1 MSAVRLTLHTGKV
14 IEVPAGT
21 TLEEI
26 SNIPGAVDSPSP
38 VMAAMVNDKMT
49 ELSFPMIDDA
59 RVLFLTLGNMDG
71 YRIFQRSLIMLFLR
85 CAYEVL
91 GKDVRVYVKYAL
103 KTGLYCDVDGS
114 KEMDTDP
121 ENCARRIKEKMWYY
135 VDHPEPISQMLLDL
149 PDAIDLSKEQNMPAR
164 TRLFTYRRFSY
175 VHMYRFGHYED
186 YLYGFMLP
194 NSARLGHFDLEAYAD
209 GLMLMMPSRT
219 YPHDVPQVPDMPKLF
234 SIFEESRDWSRILH
248 VADIGALNEQISDG
262 KLQQLIYTSEA
273 LHAKHIANIAEEI
286 SARGNIKL
294 VLIAGPSS
302 SGKTTFARKLAIQL
316 LAEGKTPHLI
326 SIDNYFV
333 DRDAMIPD
341 ENGKLDFEAFDAVD
355 LERFQNDMKQ
365 LLSGKTV
372 EVPVFDFVTGKRKD
386 KGLPM
391 TLKENDILILEG
403 IHCLN
408 EKLSEIIPR
417 DEKFKIYISALTQLG
432 IDEHNRIP
440 TTDGRLLR
448 RIVRDHA
455 RRGVSAQETIA
466 RWESVRHGED
476 RNIFPYQE
484 EADVMFNSALP
495 YEMAVLKQF
504 AEPMLFRI
512 QHGTPEYAEARRLI
526 KFLDY
531 FQGVSSEEVPSTSLL
546 REFIG
551 GSAYENLDHFG

>member
-1 MSAVRLTLHTGKV
+1 MRLTLHTGKV

-26 SNIPGAVDSPSP
+26 SKMPGAVDSPSP

-49 ELSFPMIDDA
+49 ELSFPMIEDA
-59 RVLFLTLGNMDG
+59 RVVFLTLANMDG
-71 YRIFQRSLIMLFLR
+71 YRIYQRSLLMLLLR
-85 CAYEVL
+85 CTYEIL
-91 GKDVRVYVKYAL
+91 GKDIQVYVKYSL
-103 KTGLYCDVDGS
+103 KHGLYCDVDGS
-114 KEMDTDP
+114 KEMDENP
-121 ENCARRIKEKMWYY
+121 EDCVRRIKERMWHY
-135 VDHPEPISQMLLDL
+135 VEHPEPISQMLLDL
-149 PDAIDLSKEQNMPAR
+149 PDAIDLSKEQNMPGR

-209 GLMLMMPSRT
+209 GMMLMMPSRV
-219 YPHDVPQVPDMPKLF
+219 YPHDVPPVPDMPKLF
-234 SIFEESRDWSRILH
+234 SVFEESKEWSRILH
-248 VADIGALNEQISDG
+248 VSDIGALNEQISDG

-273 LHAKHIANIAEEI
+273 LHAKHISNIAEEI
-286 SARGNIKL
+286 GARGNIRL

-316 LAEGKTPHLI
+316 LAEGRTPHLI
-326 SIDNYFV
+326 SVDNYFINKA
-333 DRDAMIPD
+333 DLKPD
-341 ENGKLDFEAFDAVD
+341 ENGEIDYEALSAVD
-355 LERFQNDMKQ
+355 VDLFQNDMQK
-365 LLSGKTV
+365 LLAGKTV
-372 EVPVFDFVTGKRKD
+372 EVPIYDFMTGKRKE
-386 KGLPM
+386 KGQMM
-391 TLKENDILILEG
+391 TLGENDILILEG

-408 EKLSEIIPR
+408 EELSRNIPR
-417 DEKFKIYISALTQLG
+417 DEKFKVYISALTQLG

-448 RIVRDHA
+448 RMVRDNA
-455 RRGVSAQETIA
+455 RRGTSAQETIA
-466 RWESVRHGED
+466 RWESVRRGED
-476 RNIFPYQE
+476 KNIFPYQE

-531 FQGVSSEEVPSTSLL
+531 FQGVSSEEVPQTSLL